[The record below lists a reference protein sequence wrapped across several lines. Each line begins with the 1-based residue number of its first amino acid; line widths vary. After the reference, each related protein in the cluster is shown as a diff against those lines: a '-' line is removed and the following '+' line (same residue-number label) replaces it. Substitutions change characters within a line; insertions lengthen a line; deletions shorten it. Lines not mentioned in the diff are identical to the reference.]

1 MVNKYWDPKYSE
13 LIGRVEA
20 WNALEEGIYDN
31 EDLRAYKSYKWHDLS
46 EAQMEAQ
53 IEKAKADF
61 EKYFYC
67 PDCEKKSLIKD
78 SVVKRKVMNTSFR
91 LDNAA
96 MPGWMK
102 IQASTES
109 CRLRFCP
116 ECANKTS
123 ERLTD
128 REFSRAYDGNAF
140 VGFDKKGQ
148 TSANSGCMVIAAA
161 IITVVS
167 AACWLVCLSIMT

>member
-1 MVNKYWDPKYSE
+1 MINKYWDPKYSE
-13 LIGRVEA
+13 LIERVEA

-31 EDLRAYKSYKWHDLS
+31 KDLRSYKSYKWHDLS
-46 EAQMEAQ
+46 EAQMEIQ

-67 PDCEKKSLIKD
+67 PDCGRKTLKKD
-78 SVVKRKVMNTSFR
+78 SVIKRKVMNASLK
-91 LDNAA
+91 LDNAV

-116 ECANKTS
+116 ECASKTYD
-123 ERLTD
+123 RLTD
-128 REFSRAYDGNAF
+128 GEFSKAYDGNAF
-140 VGFDKKGQ
+140 VGFDQKRQ
-148 TSANSGCMVIAAA
+148 TSANSGCMVIAAT
-161 IITVVS
+161 IISVVS
-167 AACWLVCLSIMT
+167 AACWIVCFII